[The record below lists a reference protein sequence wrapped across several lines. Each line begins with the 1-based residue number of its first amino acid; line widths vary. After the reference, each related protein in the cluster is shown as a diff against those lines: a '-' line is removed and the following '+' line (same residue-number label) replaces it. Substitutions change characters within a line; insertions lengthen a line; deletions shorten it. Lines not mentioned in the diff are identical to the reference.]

1 LKFYMSI
8 VNFELRREKKSFTDV
23 TSPHAVSVGKG
34 WRNASN
40 DMMEESFVRLEVPL
54 ALLGRY
60 RCLSYDDMCV
70 ACTNHFFLIIFYI
83 HLSIKLL
90 LIQHDNN
97 KKKNSLKTQ
106 KSFWTPILNFMF
118 LRVIESFHYNLKI

>member
-8 VNFELRREKKSFTDV
+8 VNFKVRREKKSFTDI

>member
-8 VNFELRREKKSFTDV
+8 VNFETRRERKSFTDV
-23 TSPHAVSVGKG
+23 TLPHVVSIEKG

-40 DMMEESFVRLEVPL
+40 DMMEKSFVRWKVPL

-60 RCLSYDDMCV
+60 ECLSYDDACV

-83 HLSIKLL
+83 NSSIKLL

-97 KKKNSLKTQ
+97 KKNGLKTQ
-106 KSFWTPILNFMF
+106 KILWTSISNFILWS
-118 LRVIESFHYNLKI
+118 VIESFHYNLEI